1 MHPPCEIVIKVV
13 LPAFRSLVARRLR
26 DYGMP
31 QTEIAGLLG
40 ITQASISFYLS
51 NRRGKSIELLE
62 SNPRITELADMAAR
76 LLKDGVDDIELERI
90 FCEVCTLVRNS
101 RRTKDL
107 EAFLNNN
114 GKRVKISVDLGEGRD
129 KV

>member
-1 MHPPCEIVIKVV
+1 MHPPCEVVIKVV

-51 NRRGKSIELLE
+51 SRRGKSMELLE
-62 SNPRITELADMAAR
+62 SNPRIVELADAAAR
-76 LLKDGVDDIELERI
+76 LLKDGVNDVELERI
-90 FCEVCTLVRNS
+90 FCEVCMLVRS
-101 RRTKDL
+101 SQGMKGL

-114 GKRVKISVDLGEGRD
+114 GKRAKAGINLDECGDRV
-129 KV
+129 

>member
-51 NRRGKSIELLE
+51 NRRGKNIELLE

-90 FCEVCTLVRNS
+90 FCEVCTIVRNS

-114 GKRVKISVDLGEGRD
+114 GKRVKISVDLGEGGDR
-129 KV
+129 V